1 MILLDTHVLVWATSK
16 PARLSR
22 AAASAIERAKARDG
36 LAIAAVSLYETA
48 QLLATQAV
56 RAYGSPSVWLDDV
69 LADLAVTIE
78 ELTPEI
84 ALVAA
89 HFPPT
94 FPSDPFDR
102 IIAATARVHGRRLVT
117 ADARIRASGVVET
130 IW

>member
-1 MILLDTHVLVWATSK
+1 VILLDTHVLVWATSK

-22 AAASAIERAKARDG
+22 AAAASIQRAKAHDG

-48 QLLATQAV
+48 HLLATQAV
-56 RAYGSPSVWLDDV
+56 RTHGLPSAWLADV
-69 LADLAVTIE
+69 LADLALTIE

-89 HFPPT
+89 HFPPS
-94 FPSDPFDR
+94 FPADPFDR
-102 IIAATARVHGRRLVT
+102 IIAATARVRGLRLVT
-117 ADARIRASGVVET
+117 ADARIQRSGVVET